1 MGDDDA
7 PGLDAF
13 GPTVTSAMEGVALDD
28 AHLPLAPEGAERFRE
43 LRPLGRGGMGEV
55 VEARDDMFGRRVA
68 LKRMLRPRGPGRTR
82 FMAESIVTANLEHP
96 GIPSVYARG
105 VDAEGRPFYAM
116 QLVRGRTLAEAI
128 DDADD
133 LEARLKLVPIV
144 ARVAQTLAYAHERG
158 VVHRDI
164 KPANVV
170 VGRHGETVL
179 LDWGIAKVQGGPTL
193 GPTRETTPLEDGTQ
207 MGMVIGT
214 PAYMAPEQARG
225 QVDRIDARTDVFALG
240 AMLYQ
245 CLTGRAPFAR
255 EGTDPITLARE
266 AKITPLVSLSPDA
279 PPALRAIVE
288 HAMAREPSERHDSAG
303 DFAAALDD
311 YIAASLVGRA
321 DPRVERVATTLA
333 VLALAF
339 VVFASVM
346 VWRHGP
352 GLAALGVGAW
362 GFVGLTVVGLVFS
375 LIEWR
380 TQQRHGL
387 SRLALATAAATLLLG
402 VAQAFTGLGI
412 VLAAVSEQMSAP
424 TVDVPPNQL
433 LLLGTHEAMGN
444 IAPAAVLTALQLV
457 AWALLT
463 RRGPTT

>member
-1 MGDDDA
+1 
-7 PGLDAF
+7 
-13 GPTVTSAMEGVALDD
+13 
-28 AHLPLAPEGAERFRE
+28 
-43 LRPLGRGGMGEV
+43 
-55 VEARDDMFGRRVA
+55 
-68 LKRMLRPRGPGRTR
+68 
-82 FMAESIVTANLEHP
+82 
-96 GIPSVYARG
+96 
-105 VDAEGRPFYAM
+105 
-116 QLVRGRTLAEAI
+116 
-128 DDADD
+128 
-133 LEARLKLVPIV
+133 
-144 ARVAQTLAYAHERG
+144 
-158 VVHRDI
+158 
-164 KPANVV
+164 
-170 VGRHGETVL
+170 
-179 LDWGIAKVQGGPTL
+179 
-193 GPTRETTPLEDGTQ
+193 
-207 MGMVIGT
+207 
-214 PAYMAPEQARG
+214 
-225 QVDRIDARTDVFALG
+225 
-240 AMLYQ
+240 
-245 CLTGRAPFAR
+245 
-255 EGTDPITLARE
+255 
-266 AKITPLVSLSPDA
+266 
-279 PPALRAIVE
+279 
-288 HAMAREPSERHDSAG
+288 MAREPSERHDSAG

-412 VLAAVSEQMSAP
+412 VLAAVSEQMSTP

-444 IAPAAVLTALQLV
+444 ISPAAVLTALQLV